1 MEQTSATAARRP
13 SALFELLWASLEVDK
28 WIGLNGVYIRAA
40 NADMLVA
47 ALPEEQLGPLL
58 RSRAADATAPR
69 PLQTAHQC
77 RCCWSTFA
85 EFLGGVVRKEELR
98 NAREFEFAEALVA
111 LRT

>member
-58 RSRAADATAPR
+58 QQMRPR
-69 PLQTAHQC
+69 PALSKLRANAGALEHI
-77 RCCWSTFA
+77 A
-85 EFLGGVVRKEELR
+85 DFLGGVVRKEELR
-98 NAREFEFAEALVA
+98 NAREFAEALVA
-111 LRT
+111 LRA